1 MITAMTT
8 LLILL
13 IALVVVEIIDRLVAL
28 VASDGLGHRPAST
41 LPRSHY
47 RPDVLDRELL
57 QSR

>member
-1 MITAMTT
+1 MTT

-13 IALVVVEIIDRLVAL
+13 TALVVVEIIDRLVAL

-47 RPDVLDRELL
+47 RPDVLDRELPWG
-57 QSR
+57 R